1 MSDTVLVTGHAGGL
15 GRGVVDVLEGARWTV
30 AGLDQAE
37 ADLSDAADSVR
48 AIGAIE
54 GLAAAVHLVGGFAM
68 GPKVHETD
76 PAEFA
81 RMFQLNVMTTFN
93 VARAAIP
100 LLLERGGGSF
110 VAVSAQPALDP
121 YPGAAGYVSAKS
133 AVLTFVRA
141 LDAEYGVDGIRANT
155 ILPSVID
162 TPANREA
169 MPDSDRSGWTSPTEV
184 GEVIR
189 FLISSEASAVRGAA
203 VPV

>member
-1 MSDTVLVTGHAGGL
+1 M
-15 GRGVVDVLEGARWTV
+15 VDVLQGAGWTV
-30 AGLDQAE
+30 AGLDQKE
-37 ADLSDAADSVR
+37 ADLSDAADAVR

-54 GLAAAVHLVGGFAM
+54 RLAAAVHLVGGFAM

-81 RMFQLNVMTTFN
+81 RMFQLNVTTTFN

-110 VAVSAQPALDP
+110 VAVSARAAQAPF
-121 YPGAAGYVSAKS
+121 PGAAGYVSAKS

-141 LDAEYGVDGIRANT
+141 LDAEYAREGVRANA

-169 MPDSDRSGWTSPTEV
+169 MPDADRSGWTSPTEV

-189 FLISSEASAVRGAA
+189 FLISTEASAVRGAA
-203 VPV
+203 IPV